1 MKPVEPKEPIETCPS
16 CGQGHMTPHGRQAC
30 IAHVD
35 EDGTLRP
42 CGKPPMR
49 GQRVCASHGG
59 RAPQNRRAAQR
70 RLAAEEARQSLAE
83 VGVSPIDD
91 PLDALGELASEAW
104 ALKDHFAAV
113 VAQLRDQY
121 RFTDDKGAEHLDARV
136 ALYERAMDRCQR
148 FLSDWVRL
156 GFEERKAR
164 LDDARAE
171 LVRTVLRGVL
181 GELGHQLEEPAVRTG
196 LERWLPVLDGAPP
209 PAPVEVVASGA
220 SGMIDNDEETR

>member
-1 MKPVEPKEPIETCPS
+1 MSATPTRPLKACDR
-16 CGQGHMTPHGRQAC
+16 CGLTHDAGCTG
-30 IAHVD
+30 HVD
-35 EDGTLRP
+35 LEDGSIRP
-42 CGKPPMR
+42 CRRPPIR
-49 GQRVCASHGG
+49 GGSVCRSHGG
-59 RAPQNRRAAQR
+59 AAPQVKAAAQR
-70 RLAAEEARQSLAE
+70 RLAAEEARRSLAE

-171 LVRTVLRGVL
+171 LVRVVLRGVL

>member
-1 MKPVEPKEPIETCPS
+1 MKPVDPKEPIDTCPT
-16 CGQGHMTPHGRQAC
+16 CGLPHMTPHGRQAC
-30 IAHVD
+30 TSHVD
-35 EDGTLRP
+35 LEDGSLRP

-49 GQRVCASHGG
+49 GQRVCGSHGG
-59 RAPQNRRAAQR
+59 RAPQNMRAAQR
-70 RLAAEEARQSLAE
+70 RLAEAEARRSLAE
-83 VGVSPIDD
+83 VGVSPIED
-91 PLDALGELASEAW
+91 PLDALGDLAGEAW

-113 VAQLRDQY
+113 VAQLRDQF
-121 RFTDDKGAEHLDARV
+121 RFTDDKGAEQLDARV

-171 LVRTVLRGVL
+171 LVRTVTVGVL
-181 GELGHQLEEPAVRTG
+181 TELGHRLEEPAVRRG

-209 PAPVEVVASGA
+209 PEPIELT
-220 SGMIDNDEETR
+220 NTTEEQETTR